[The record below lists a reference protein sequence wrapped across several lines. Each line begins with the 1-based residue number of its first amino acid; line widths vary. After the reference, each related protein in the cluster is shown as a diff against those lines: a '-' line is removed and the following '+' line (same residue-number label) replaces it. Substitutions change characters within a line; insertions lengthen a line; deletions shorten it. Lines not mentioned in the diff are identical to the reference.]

1 MTTKK
6 YNKKAVLLYHCK
18 QLGKGI
24 PVTRTNAETSGTI
37 AVNAGSTAVT
47 GTDTLFLTEVTPG
60 AYLYTSYGYEI
71 GRVASVASDTSL
83 TLYAAVS
90 NSEIDAVPKVS
101 TAKATAVGD
110 SKVALP
116 SSTTITTIAGNT
128 GVTFGTPISL
138 PTKAALYTA
147 AGVYIGTLASVVSAS
162 SSGTLIAG
170 ATVTVTANAGKYRT
184 TSGGTF
190 SVGMGNANAIAA
202 YTLNAN
208 TEISVEN
215 FQYVGDELDRDEVTS
230 ETDRYFKADFECHMP
245 ALGELNVGTSFTTGT
260 GTITGVASP
269 SGGILGAIGT
279 GTDFAGDGIVTGKR
293 LYTTTGLF
301 IGTVATVDDDTIFFE
316 TPATNISTSTAIAFK
331 FNTTVTPTPTDD
343 QIPRRELFEMLGLQP
358 EAGAGYAKVTN
369 SIAGD
374 DYLEVEYHMASA
386 DDSTTVKVRSMSDVI
401 GTIDLNLDAIGKK
414 MKVKLSMMGAY
425 NGIFA
430 KPARIPD
437 YGTQKQ
443 YLAENLNSDKSNA
456 NIVKVALV
464 PYTARTKVTFY
475 SLGVTQVEIG
485 ETVTLGGLTF
495 TATAATSKANLVK
508 IWRNIPNGTVGST
521 LASKVIADGVTV
533 ADFGTFTGTLS
544 GYSTFYT
551 TPATTSIIVQAID
564 PTVTIFSTPFG
575 GTALLAVDST
585 VDTLASSA
593 PALPASS
600 NICIGKLDI
609 TNFAGF
615 AFNRFQMSCGTGW
628 SKVASQGELSLN
640 ILEDAA
646 GVDYEPEN
654 FVGIDHRFYIQWGN
668 GKNNT
673 LVAIDIDKVT
683 LQAPASGEI
692 ADYKAQDLKFRITG
706 KSSITFS

>member
-1 MTTKK
+1 MTTK

-47 GTDTLFLTEVTPG
+47 GTGTLFLTEVTPG
-60 AYLYTSYGYEI
+60 AYLYTSYGYEL

-83 TLYAAVS
+83 TLYAAMS
-90 NSEIDAVPKVS
+90 NSEVDAVPKVS

-110 SKVALP
+110 SLVSVGQTVTTTAG
-116 SSTTITTIAGNT
+116 STAI
-128 GVTFGTPISL
+128 TFGASVSL
-138 PTKAALYTA
+138 ATKTALYTA

-162 SSGTLIAG
+162 TSGTLIAG
-170 ATVTVTANAGKYRT
+170 ATVTVSAAAGKYRA

-215 FQYVGDELDRDEVTS
+215 FQYVGDELDRDETTS
-230 ETDRYFKADFECHMP
+230 ETDRYFKADFECHLP

-260 GTITGVASP
+260 GAISPTIVGFGLGTH
-269 SGGILGAIGT
+269 ILGT
-279 GTDFAGDGIVTGKR
+279 GTNFTTDGIVAGKR
-293 LYTTTGLF
+293 LYTTSGLF
-301 IGTVATVDDDTIFFE
+301 IGTVETVVDIDELILEAT
-316 TPATNISTSTAIAFK
+316 PTNISAGAAIAFK
-331 FNTTVTPTPTDD
+331 LNTAVTPTPTDA

-358 EAGAGYAKVTN
+358 EVGAGYAKVSN

-386 DDSTTVKVRSMSDVI
+386 DDLTTVKVRSMSDVI

-437 YGTQKQ
+437 YGAQKQ
-443 YLAENLNSDKSNA
+443 YLAENLNSDRSNA

-508 IWRNIPNGTVGST
+508 IWRGISNGTVGST
-521 LASKVIADGVTV
+521 LASKIIASGVTV
-533 ADFGTFTGTLS
+533 ADFGNFTGTLS

-551 TPATTSIIVQAID
+551 TPAATSLIVQAID
-564 PTVTIFSTPFG
+564 PTVTMFSTPFG

-585 VDTLASSA
+585 VDTLASTA
-593 PALPASS
+593 PALPTSS

-615 AFNRFQMSCGTGW
+615 SFNRFQMSCGTGW
-628 SKVASQGELSLN
+628 SKVASQGELSVN

-646 GVDYEPEN
+646 GVDYEPED